1 MNLSRNYE
9 NTARKF
15 AATLAFSALAFSVSA
30 GAAEQQSAY
39 TMTAISNA
47 SFGEEV
53 TVGKYEKAIEK
64 ITAPS
69 YKTKTSFSAAT
80 NLCVAYTKTGD
91 LDLASKNC
99 DMALEKTRARVKS
112 GRSSVLT
119 KAIGFGRTPT
129 DLAIALSNRGVLHA
143 VQGEMDLARQVFL
156 EAIDVKSELE
166 AAQINL
172 ARMDMSETAT
182 AAR

>member
-15 AATLAFSALAFSVSA
+15 AATLAFSALTFSVSA
-30 GAAEQQSAY
+30 GAAEQQAAY

-47 SFGEEV
+47 SFGQQV
-53 TVGKYEKAIEK
+53 TVGKYGQAIEK
-64 ITAPS
+64 ITSPKF
-69 YKTKTSFSAAT
+69 KTKTSFSAVT

-91 LDLASKNC
+91 LGRAAAKC
-99 DMALEKTRARVKS
+99 DTALEKTRARVKFRRS
-112 GRSSVLT
+112 GDLIQP
-119 KAIGFGRTPT
+119 AGYGRTPA

-143 VQGEMDLARQVFL
+143 VQGETDLAREVFL
-156 EAIDVKSELE
+156 EAIDLE
-166 AAQINL
+166 AGLEAPQINL
-172 ARMDMSETAT
+172 ARLEMDDTAT

>member
-15 AATLAFSALAFSVSA
+15 AATLAFSALTFSVSA
-30 GAAEQQSAY
+30 GAAEQQAAY

-47 SFGEEV
+47 SFGQQV
-53 TVGKYEKAIEK
+53 TVGKYGQAIEK
-64 ITAPS
+64 ITSPKF
-69 YKTKTSFSAAT
+69 KTKTSFSAVT

-91 LDLASKNC
+91 LGRAAAKC
-99 DMALEKTRARVKS
+99 DTALEKTRARVKFRRS
-112 GRSSVLT
+112 GD
-119 KAIGFGRTPT
+119 AGYGRTPA

-143 VQGEMDLARQVFL
+143 VQGETDLAREVFL
-156 EAIDVKSELE
+156 EAIDLE
-166 AAQINL
+166 AGLEAPQINL
-172 ARMDMSETAT
+172 ARLEMDDTAT